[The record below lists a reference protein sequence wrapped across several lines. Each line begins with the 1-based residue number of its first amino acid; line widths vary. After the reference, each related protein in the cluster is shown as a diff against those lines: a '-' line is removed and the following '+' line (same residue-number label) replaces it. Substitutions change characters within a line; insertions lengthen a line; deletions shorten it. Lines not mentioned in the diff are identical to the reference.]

1 MKIIENNWLEKEGYS
16 TNHIGVGAKNK
27 EDDARLDIKINGD
40 EVVEVDFSNLHFR
53 IASSC

>member
-16 TNHIGVGAKNK
+16 TNTNVVGAKNK
-27 EDDARLDIKINGD
+27 EDDARLDVKINGD